1 MGIPSYFSQLRRRY
15 GKHLDTWLVSAL
27 PDETPCAQLYVDLNG
42 ILHIAAHKVI
52 QRFEDEYLAKREPSG
67 NSLAA
72 VEAEMEANREMLLR
86 DQLHPRLFQE
96 VVEAIQRLLDTAR
109 PTQLCYL
116 AIDGVAPRAK
126 MVQQR
131 QRRYRAVE
139 DKAQEHALY
148 TKHHKPYVRGL
159 LWDSNCVTP
168 GTTFMQ
174 ALEVYLHA
182 HLQTDL
188 TKPHTTTHIVLS
200 DATEPGEGE
209 HKIMDTLRAQGLG
222 PNEAAVIYG
231 QDADLLMLA
240 FAYRASNPETPV
252 FILRERDVMPT
263 KRPVT
268 KGRAAAEEVRT
279 RVRTVMQSEAE
290 AKGAPDKT
298 PETDTVEDAA
308 TEANTVSDTHGG
320 EGTAEASPTTAEV
333 SSDTA
338 TMDTSPPVA
347 PLRVGTNASLQ
358 YVHIAVLETQ
368 IIRHLEL
375 YGDLYAP
382 EDRPRVMRDYVALCF
397 LLGNDFLPHGPS
409 LAIPANGLD
418 VLFEAYVPMRKTLQR
433 WLTYG
438 YATPSSDEAE
448 CAPAQTHLDHAF
460 LAQLVQQ
467 LSHQEDYLSAK
478 VYEHTMQK
486 RKWSLQQ
493 ERYPRDQGYGKSQQ
507 HLHHTE
513 RIHTFQ
519 HESRFLQ
526 ALPPGEWASDDV
538 VAPGAPGWQRR
549 YYQEVERVRN
559 MDDIHQ
565 MCRMYLEGMFWTLQ
579 YYCHGCWSTEWQYPY
594 VSSPLLSNLASYLM
608 RPRCNVNRLVK
619 RAPFVFCDAMEQLKT
634 VLPPTSFDRCVPN
647 GGSCKTGMCGELVA
661 FGKRYRWECPV
672 RVVAGV

>member
-27 PDETPCAQLYVDLNG
+27 PDDTPCAQLYVDLNG

-52 QRFEDEYLAKREPSG
+52 QRFEDEFLAQREPG
-67 NSLAA
+67 ANSLAA
-72 VEAEMEANREMLLR
+72 VEAEMEANREALLR

-96 VVEAIQRLLDTAR
+96 VVEAIQRLLDTAQ
-109 PTQLCYL
+109 PTHLCYL

-174 ALEVYLHA
+174 ALETYLQA

-188 TKPHTTTHIVLS
+188 RKPHTTTRIVLS

-209 HKIMDTLRAQGLG
+209 HKIMDTLRAHG
-222 PNEAAVIYG
+222 PGPDEAAVIYG

-240 FAYRASNPETPV
+240 FAYRASHPDTPV
-252 FILRERDVMPT
+252 YILRERDVMPT
-263 KRPVT
+263 KGAVA
-268 KGRAAAEEVRT
+268 KGKAAAEEVRT
-279 RVRTVMQSEAE
+279 RVRTVARDEEATEVAAE
-290 AKGAPDKT
+290 APPDAPGGDDEGNNEGAPD
-298 PETDTVEDAA
+298 EDNEAKFTNAA
-308 TEANTVSDTHGG
+308 APPP
-320 EGTAEASPTTAEV
+320 TAPH
-333 SSDTA
+333 
-338 TMDTSPPVA
+338 
-347 PLRVGTNASLQ
+347 RVGTNASLQ
-358 YVHIAVLETQ
+358 YVHIAVLETH
-368 IIRHLEL
+368 IVRHLEL

-382 EDRPRVMRDYVALCF
+382 EDHPRVMRDYVALCF

-409 LAIPANGLD
+409 LSIPANGLD

-433 WLTYG
+433 WLTHEH
-438 YATPSSDEAE
+438 ATP
-448 CAPAQTHLDHAF
+448 PADDDSTADAVPTETHLDHAF

-467 LSHQEDYLSAK
+467 LAHQEDYLSAK

-493 ERYPRDQGYGKSQQ
+493 ERYPRNQGYGKSQQ

-513 RIHTFQ
+513 RIHTFE

-526 ALPPGEWASDDV
+526 ALPPGAWASDDSG
-538 VAPGAPGWQRR
+538 APGTPGWQRR
-549 YYQEVERVRN
+549 YYKEVERVRN
-559 MDDIHQ
+559 MDDVHG

-619 RAPFVFCDAMEQLKT
+619 RAPDAFCAAIEQLKT
-634 VLPPTSFDRCVPN
+634 VLPPTSFRRCVPD
-647 GGSCKTGMCGELVA
+647 GGTCQTGVCGELVA

>member
-15 GKHLDTWLVSAL
+15 GKHLDTWLVSSL
-27 PDETPCAQLYVDLNG
+27 PDDTPCAQLYVDLNG

-52 QRFEDEYLAKREPSG
+52 QRFEDEFLAQREPSA

-72 VEAEMEANREMLLR
+72 VEAEMEANREALLR

-174 ALEVYLHA
+174 ALETYLQV

-188 TKPHTTTHIVLS
+188 VKPHETTRIVLS

-209 HKIMDTLRAQGLG
+209 HKIMDTLRAQGPG

-240 FAYRASNPETPV
+240 FAYRASHPGTPV
-252 FILRERDVMPT
+252 YILRERDVMPT
-263 KRPVT
+263 KCPIA
-268 KGRAAAEEVRT
+268 KGKAAAEEVRT
-279 RVRTVMQSEAE
+279 RVRTVVTTE
-290 AKGAPDKT
+290 T
-298 PETDTVEDAA
+298 PEDASSGGDGNAPEEGQDEGQDDTRTL
-308 TEANTVSDTHGG
+308 TESA
-320 EGTAEASPTTAEV
+320 PT
-333 SSDTA
+333 
-338 TMDTSPPVA
+338 PH
-347 PLRVGTNASLQ
+347 RVGTNASLQ
-358 YVHIAVLETQ
+358 YVHIAVLETH

-382 EDRPRVMRDYVALCF
+382 EDHPRVMRDYVALCF

-433 WLTYG
+433 WLTYEH
-438 YATPSSDEAE
+438 ATLPTDDDSTADAVPTE
-448 CAPAQTHLDHAF
+448 THLDHAF

-467 LSHQEDYLSAK
+467 LAHQEDYLSAK

-493 ERYPRDQGYGKSQQ
+493 ERYPRNQGYGKSQQ

-513 RIHTFQ
+513 RVHTFE

-526 ALPPGEWASDDV
+526 ALPPGEWASDDI
-538 VAPGAPGWQRR
+538 VAPGTPGWQRR
-549 YYQEVERVRN
+549 YYKEVERVRN
-559 MDDIHQ
+559 MDDVHG

-619 RAPFVFCDAMEQLKT
+619 RAPDGFCAAIEQLKT
-634 VLPPTSFDRCVPN
+634 VLPPTSFGRCVPN
-647 GGSCKTGMCGELVA
+647 GGLCQTGVCGELVA

>member
-27 PDETPCAQLYVDLNG
+27 PDDTPCAQLYVDLNG

-52 QRFEDEYLAKREPSG
+52 QRFEDEYLAQREPRAH
-67 NSLAA
+67 SLAA
-72 VEAEMEANREMLLR
+72 VEAEMEANREALLR

-174 ALEVYLHA
+174 ALEAYLQA

-188 TKPHTTTHIVLS
+188 TKPHATTHIVLS

-209 HKIMDTLRAQGLG
+209 HKIMDTLRAQGPG

-240 FAYRASNPETPV
+240 FAYRAGHPDTPV
-252 FILRERDVMPT
+252 YILRERDVMPT
-263 KRPVT
+263 KRPVA
-268 KGRAAAEEVRT
+268 KGKAAAEEVRT
-279 RVRTVMQSEAE
+279 RVRTVARDEEAARAAE
-290 AKGAPDKT
+290 
-298 PETDTVEDAA
+298 VVA
-308 TEANTVSDTHGG
+308 TEALPDAPSGGG
-320 EGTAEASPTTAEV
+320 EDDEGVNGGEAQTAATTTAA
-333 SSDTA
+333 SAATTA
-338 TMDTSPPVA
+338 PAPPH
-347 PLRVGTNASLQ
+347 RVGTNASLQ
-358 YVHIAVLETQ
+358 HRAHCGPRDAHYPAPGAL
-368 IIRHLEL
+368 RRP
-375 YGDLYAP
+375 YAP
-382 EDRPRVMRDYVALCF
+382 EDHPRVMRDYVALCF

-433 WLTYG
+433 WQTHEH
-438 YATPSSDEAE
+438 APPPAE
-448 CAPAQTHLDHAF
+448 DDPAADASPAETHLDHAF

-467 LSHQEDYLSAK
+467 LAHQEDYLSAK

-493 ERYPRDQGYGKSQQ
+493 ERYPRNQGYGKSQQ

-513 RIHTFQ
+513 RIHTFE

-526 ALPPGEWASDDV
+526 ALPPGEWASDDI
-538 VAPGAPGWQRR
+538 VAPGTPGWQRR
-549 YYQEVERVRN
+549 YYKEVERVRN
-559 MDDIHQ
+559 MDDVHA

-608 RPRCNVNRLVK
+608 RSRCNVNRLVK
-619 RAPFVFCDAMEQLKT
+619 RAPDGFCAAIEQLKT
-634 VLPPTSFDRCVPN
+634 VLPPTSFGRCVPD
-647 GGSCKTGMCGELVA
+647 GGTCQTGVCGELVA